1 MSTKTLMRSAVLP
14 VFVLLA
20 SVSAAAAQDAAAPD
34 AAAIDRGKVKF
45 TQTCAPC
52 HGTDRG
58 DFGRAMLPGTDALR
72 IKYKGRL
79 PAALEQRTDLT
90 PAVIK
95 AYVRTGTWSMPPFR
109 KTELSDA
116 QIDEI
121 SAYIAATARASR

>member
-1 MSTKTLMRSAVLP
+1 MKTLMRALP
-14 VFVLLA
+14 QPFVLLA
-20 SVSAAAAQDAAAPD
+20 FASVAAAQGAAPPD
-34 AAAIDRGKVKF
+34 AAAIARGKVKF

-72 IKYKGRL
+72 IKYQGKL

-109 KTELSDA
+109 KTELSDT

-121 SAYIAATARASR
+121 SAYIAASARATR

>member
-1 MSTKTLMRSAVLP
+1 VSTKSLMRSAVLP
-14 VFVLLA
+14 AFMLLA
-20 SVSAAAAQDAAAPD
+20 AASAAAAQEVATPD
-34 AAAIDRGKVKF
+34 AAALARGKVKF

-72 IKYKGRL
+72 IKYQGKL

>member
-1 MSTKTLMRSAVLP
+1 VSTKSLMRSAVLP
-14 VFVLLA
+14 AFMLLA
-20 SVSAAAAQDAAAPD
+20 AASAAAAQEVATPD
-34 AAAIDRGKVKF
+34 AAAIARGKVKF

-72 IKYKGRL
+72 IKYQGKL